1 MRART
6 ALAALALAATSLL
19 GGAATAAADAGP
31 GYPQERQDRP
41 KYVVSAVNSLGE
53 RDLPPCYRD
62 LYATPS
68 ATICF

>member
-19 GGAATAAADAGP
+19 GGAATAVADA